1 VNQPTDFRTTPG
13 VFQTSLW
20 VLVAATL
27 AVTPLVVMRPALDI
41 FRTPKDVFFQTM
53 ALAIFAVGVGGA
65 LLSDRIAE
73 SIRTH
78 RKAVA
83 IAAGAV
89 AWTGVTSLLSI
100 RTDVSMFKTL
110 TVFCLAVLFTAAIWV
125 TWQRGVWAL
134 LVVIAPAVIN
144 AIVAV
149 LQSLGSTALF
159 VVVSENTRLS
169 TTALIGNP
177 NELGGYFVL
186 PMLASIASAVAW
198 PRLRWLWATTALL
211 LAFGIA
217 AAQSVTS
224 IIAAASGV
232 GAILFLPATRRFRW
246 LAVAAFLVLGTAVS
260 LHPGVRARMRTLAVE
275 ARAGNLSEMT
285 SFRLPAFAVAF
296 EMFRDHPGVGVGP
309 GVFSAIY
316 MPYKV
321 NLDSRNP
328 ELIRVGN
335 QNFGE
340 VHNDH
345 LQLLAET
352 GLPGYALFV
361 MALALLARLSF
372 RKRDEPDERTRFVH
386 MFAFPA
392 TIAFAVLALAHFPM
406 QLTSTMVPAVYIAA
420 LCFAW
425 VDIDEVA

>member
-1 VNQPTDFRTTPG
+1 MTAA

-20 VLVAATL
+20 VLVATTL
-27 AVTPLVVMRPALDI
+27 VVTPLLVLRGAVDV

-53 ALAIFAVGVGGA
+53 ALAVFAAGVGGA
-65 LLSDRIAE
+65 LLNDRIAE

-78 RKAVA
+78 RNSAA

-89 AWTGVTSLLSI
+89 VWTGVTSLLSM
-100 RTDVSMFKTL
+100 RPDVSMFKTL
-110 TVFCLAVLFTAAIWV
+110 TVFCLAVFFTAAIWV
-125 TWQRGVWAL
+125 TWQRGIWAL

-149 LQSLGSTALF
+149 VQSSGAPGFSL
-159 VVVSENTRLS
+159 VVSENTRLS

-186 PMLASIASAVAW
+186 PLLAAIASAVAW

-211 LAFGIA
+211 LAFGVA
-217 AAQSVTS
+217 AAQSVTP

-232 GAILFLPATRRFRW
+232 GAILFLPAARRFRW
-246 LAVAAFLVLGTAVS
+246 LAVAAFLVLMTAMS
-260 LHPGVRARMRTLAVE
+260 LHPGVRARMRTLVAE

-285 SFRLPAFAVAF
+285 SFRLPAFAVAL

-309 GVFSAIY
+309 GVFSALY

-328 ELIRVGN
+328 EWIRVGN
-335 QNFGE
+335 QSFGE

-361 MALALLARLSF
+361 MALALLAHLSF

-392 TIAFAVLALAHFPM
+392 AVAFAVLTLAHFPM
-406 QLTSTMVPAVYIAA
+406 QLTSTVAPAVYMAA

-425 VDIDEVA
+425 MDIDEVG